1 MPKVRKDDVVWVE
14 PELVAE
20 VEFAEW
26 THDGRLRA
34 PVYKGLREDKE
45 PDRGATRGAASR
57 TRSAAGSA
65 SFASPTSTSRSGP
78 RRGSRRAT

>member
-14 PELVAE
+14 PELVVQ

-45 PDRGATRGAASR
+45 PTEVKREEPLGNEIRRG
-57 TRSAAGSA
+57 
-65 SFASPTSTSRSGP
+65 
-78 RRGSRRAT
+78 RRVLRLSNLDKPFWPEGGSRRAI